1 MRISTYK
8 DLVGQ
13 GIKGVWRNKM
23 MSFASFCILLVSL
36 LLVGLTFL
44 LAINLNKAID
54 SMEEKNE
61 IVVIIKDETTKEQI
75 DALGDS
81 INSLANIASCQFFSR
96 DQAWKDMVADMTEEE
111 KGLFQYADKNPLP
124 DTYRVTVADIE
135 TMANT
140 TVQIS
145 AFESVESVKSPNEYA
160 DILISI
166 RNILTLVSM
175 AIILA
180 LIIVCLIIIS
190 NTTRASVFS
199 RRKEINIMRYVG
211 ATNTFIRIPFF
222 VEGMLIGVLAGVG
235 ALFLTKFVYVGLY
248 DVLTNNIDLSAFGIT
263 SLYSYSSIVKY
274 VATAYIIAG
283 AVIGA
288 IGTTISTRKYCRV

>member
-145 AFESVESVKSPNEYA
+145 AFETSHDTRQSCGYRIETPDGKSCCVCTDLGYVSETVHQNLTGCDMVLLEANYDLEMLRNGPYPFPLKQRIASKKGHLCNNDSAAEIDRLVKSG
-160 DILISI
+160 
-166 RNILTLVSM
+166 TTQ
-175 AIILA
+175 IILGHLSQENNTPDVA
-180 LIIVCLIIIS
+180 GNTVIRTLTDLIYKRDYILRV
-190 NTTRASVFS
+190 A
-199 RRKEINIMRYVG
+199 
-211 ATNTFIRIPFF
+211 P
-222 VEGMLIGVLAGVG
+222 VETHGEA
-235 ALFLTKFVYVGLY
+235 AEF
-248 DVLTNNIDLSAFGIT
+248 
-263 SLYSYSSIVKY
+263 
-274 VATAYIIAG
+274 
-283 AVIGA
+283 
-288 IGTTISTRKYCRV
+288 